1 MVTALALG
9 LVLAVARLLGG
20 TVGDAPGPSAR
31 PVVADAATTSSS
43 PTPSVATSSAPTGV
57 VSRGPR
63 PAKGSRG
70 VAVPLASPSG
80 SCANNDIVVT
90 PSVTPPAYGGKPVVL
105 TMTLTTKRSP
115 ACTWTVSADAL
126 VVKVTSG
133 EDRIWST
140 QQCPGA
146 VFKQEVVVRRDA
158 PVSVRVVW
166 SGQRSDDECS
176 RYTDWAMPGYYHV
189 AAAAFGADPLDEQF
203 ELVAPLRPTVTRT
216 PSPSASGSASPS
228 SAGDS
233 GRASAPVTAAD
244 GTPGAPSSSSSPTA
258 AERTP
263 GSRSPS
269 ADASRR

>member
-1 MVTALALG
+1 MATALALG
-9 LVLAVARLLGG
+9 LVFGVARLLGG

-31 PVVADAATTSSS
+31 PVVADAAPTSSS
-43 PTPSVATSSAPTGV
+43 PAPSVATSTAPTGV

-63 PAKGSRG
+63 AAKGSRG

-80 SCANNDIVVT
+80 SCANSDIVVT

-115 ACTWTVSADAL
+115 ACTWTVSAATL

-133 EDRIWST
+133 DDRIWST

-146 VFKQEVVVRRDA
+146 VFKQEVVVRRDV

-216 PSPSASGSASPS
+216 PSASATGRAGPGGSAS
-228 SAGDS
+228 
-233 GRASAPVTAAD
+233 APATTAD
-244 GTPGAPSSSSSPTA
+244 GTPGAPPSSSPPAA

-263 GSRSPS
+263 GSRSPGV
-269 ADASRR
+269 DATRR